1 MRNNGK
7 KLVRLLAAALLAL
20 AMTLSLTACQVE
32 IPGVG
37 TININ
42 DGNAPTGGN
51 TPDGGGT
58 DGDGMDGGEPGAYDD
73 SLDLL
78 RQELDER
85 QQDERFAVAYIGDID
100 GDLSDLAIPLRDWI
114 NDTAPGLCAQYT
126 FVRNIPQER
135 VVGDSG
141 SLFCVV
147 PRDPN
152 ATVAVNRVRW
162 NEAKGGYETLEVL
175 YRSESGD
182 PILLF
187 ISNDLGTVPTD
198 TTELLLTDSHPD
210 TLSWYP
216 IPGIVALPYD
226 YENDRKLAYD
236 FTFYS
241 QEGNDG
247 FGSDI
252 GWTCPTG
259 SQLTQEVWA
268 WQGNTDKPA
277 LATLE
282 LHANSSQEGDW
293 GTATFTWWY
302 ESDFVTPEEVYTGD
316 WGLTGNGEYSGV
328 IMLDLTR
335 TGGKRYTPGET
346 ERIIHDGFIVQ
357 VPMAFEDYTYLS
369 IDKGQHG
376 SYLPVQIEPDTV
388 LYFYPQ
394 WGVMRVR
401 EHGKETMPCVNAGKG
416 WR

>member
-20 AMTLSLTACQVE
+20 AMTMPLTACQVE

-42 DGNAPTGGN
+42 DGAS
-51 TPDGGGT
+51 
-58 DGDGMDGGEPGAYDD
+58 DGDTAKTNGGEPGAYDD

-114 NDTAPGLCAQYT
+114 NDKAPGLCEQYP

-135 VVGDSG
+135 VVDDRG

-147 PRDPN
+147 PHDPD
-152 ATVAVNRVRW
+152 ATVVVNRVRW
-162 NEAKGGYETLEVL
+162 SEAKGGYENVEVL
-175 YRSESGD
+175 YRSESGE

-187 ISNDLGTVPTD
+187 VSNDLGAVATD
-198 TTELLLTDSHPD
+198 TTELLLTDSHSD

-226 YENDRKLAYD
+226 SENERRLAYD

-252 GWTCPTG
+252 GWTCPSG
-259 SQLTQEVWA
+259 SQLTQEIWA

-282 LHANSSQEGDW
+282 LHANSSQEDDW
-293 GTATFTWWY
+293 GSGTFTWWY
-302 ESDFVTPEEVYTGD
+302 ESDYTTPEEVYEGD
-316 WGLTGNGEYSGV
+316 WGLTANGEYSGML
-328 IMLDLTR
+328 MLDMTR

-346 ERIIHDGFIVQ
+346 ERLIHDSFIVQ
-357 VPMAFEDYTYLS
+357 VPMGFEDFTYLAV
-369 IDKGQHG
+369 DKGTHG
-376 SYLPVQIEPDTV
+376 SYLPVQMEPDTI

-394 WGVMRVR
+394 W
-401 EHGKETMPCVNAGKG
+401 E
-416 WR
+416 

>member
-7 KLVRLLAAALLAL
+7 KLARLLVAALLAL

-42 DGNAPTGGN
+42 DGN
-51 TPDGGGT
+51 TPDRGDT

-114 NDTAPGLCAQYT
+114 NDKAPGLCAQYP

-135 VVGDSG
+135 VVDDSG

-175 YRSESGD
+175 YRSESGE

-268 WQGNTDKPA
+268 WDGNTDKPA

-394 WGVMRVR
+394 WG
-401 EHGKETMPCVNAGKG
+401 
-416 WR
+416 

>member
-7 KLVRLLAAALLAL
+7 KLARLLVAALLAL

-42 DGNAPTGGN
+42 DGNTPTGGN
-51 TPDGGGT
+51 TPDRGDT

-100 GDLSDLAIPLRDWI
+100 GKLSDLAVPLRDWI

-175 YRSESGD
+175 YRSESGE

-187 ISNDLGTVPTD
+187 VSYNLGKTPFE
-198 TTELLLTDSHPD
+198 TTELLLTDSHSD
-210 TLSWYP
+210 TLSWLP
-216 IPGIVALPYD
+216 TTGEVSLPYD
-226 YENDRKLAYD
+226 YQNEKNLALD

-241 QEGNDG
+241 QEGNDEND
-247 FGSDI
+247 GSDF
-252 GWTCPTG
+252 GWTCPDG
-259 SQLTQEVWA
+259 SQLTQKLWVWRGEA
-268 WQGNTDKPA
+268 DKPA
-277 LATLE
+277 IATLE
-282 LHANSSQEGDW
+282 LNANSSQEDDW
-293 GTATFTWWY
+293 GSGTFTWWY
-302 ESDFVTPEEVYTGD
+302 ESDYTTPEEVYEGD
-316 WGLTGNGEYSGV
+316 WGLTANGEYSGV
-328 IMLDLTR
+328 LTLDMTR
-335 TGGKRYTPGET
+335 TGGKRYQPGET
-346 ERIIHDGFIVQ
+346 ERLIHDSFIVQ
-357 VPMAFEDYTYLS
+357 VPMLFADYNCLAV
-369 IDKGQHG
+369 DKGTHG
-376 SYLPVQIEPDTV
+376 SYLPVQMEPETV

-394 WGVMRVR
+394 WT
-401 EHGKETMPCVNAGKG
+401 E
-416 WR
+416 

>member
-7 KLVRLLAAALLAL
+7 KLVRLLVAALLAL

-32 IPGVG
+32 IPGMG
-37 TININ
+37 TINIS
-42 DGNAPTGGN
+42 DGTTTGGTGGGN
-51 TPDGGGT
+51 TGG
-58 DGDGMDGGEPGAYDD
+58 DIGGEPGAYDD

-78 RQELDER
+78 RQELDDR

-100 GDLSDLAIPLRDWI
+100 GKLSDLAVPLRDWMD
-114 NDTAPGLCAQYT
+114 DTAPGLCAQYT
-126 FVRNIPQER
+126 FIRNIPQER

-147 PRDPN
+147 PHDPN

-162 NEAKGGYETLEVL
+162 NEAKGDYDTVEVL
-175 YRSESGD
+175 YRSESGE

-187 ISNDLGTVPTD
+187 VSNDLGSVPTD

-252 GWTCPTG
+252 GWTCPSG
-259 SQLTQEVWA
+259 SQLTQEIWA
-268 WQGNTDKPA
+268 WDGHTD
-277 LATLE
+277 
-282 LHANSSQEGDW
+282 QEDDW

-346 ERIIHDGFIVQ
+346 ERIIHDSFIVQ

-376 SYLPVQIEPDTV
+376 SYLPIQIEPDTV

-394 WGVMRVR
+394 W
-401 EHGKETMPCVNAGKG
+401 E
-416 WR
+416 

>member
-1 MRNNGK
+1 MHNNRK
-7 KLVRLLAAALLAL
+7 KLVRSLAAMLLAL
-20 AMTLSLTACQVE
+20 AMALPLTACQVE

-42 DGNAPTGGN
+42 DGA
-51 TPDGGGT
+51 T
-58 DGDGMDGGEPGAYDD
+58 DGDTAKTNGGEPGAYDD

-78 RQELDER
+78 RQLLDER
-85 QQDERFAVAYIGDID
+85 QQDERLAVAYIGDIN
-100 GDLSDLAIPLRDWI
+100 GSLSDLAIPLRDWI

-152 ATVAVNRVRW
+152 ATVVVNRARW
-162 NEAKGGYETLEVL
+162 NETKGGYETLDVL

-187 ISNDLGTVPTD
+187 VSNDLGTVPTD

-210 TLSWYP
+210 TLNWYP

-226 YENDRKLAYD
+226 SENERRLAYD

-252 GWTCPTG
+252 GWTCPSG
-259 SQLTQEVWA
+259 SQLTQEIWA
-268 WQGNTDKPA
+268 WQGHTDKPA

-282 LHANSSQEGDW
+282 LHANSSQEDYW
-293 GTATFTWWY
+293 GAATFTWWY

-369 IDKGQHG
+369 VDKGQHG
-376 SYLPVQIEPDTV
+376 SYLPIQLEPDTV
-388 LYFYPQ
+388 IYFYPQ
-394 WGVMRVR
+394 
-401 EHGKETMPCVNAGKG
+401 
-416 WR
+416 

>member
-51 TPDGGGT
+51 TPDGGGA

-100 GDLSDLAIPLRDWI
+100 GKLSDLAVPLRDWI

-376 SYLPVQIEPDTV
+376 SYLPVQTEPDTV

-394 WGVMRVR
+394 WG
-401 EHGKETMPCVNAGKG
+401 
-416 WR
+416 

>member
-7 KLVRLLAAALLAL
+7 KLVRLLVAALLAL

-32 IPGVG
+32 IPGMG
-37 TININ
+37 TINIS
-42 DGNAPTGGN
+42 DGTTAGGTGGGN
-51 TPDGGGT
+51 TGG
-58 DGDGMDGGEPGAYDD
+58 DIGGEPGAYDD

-78 RQELDER
+78 RQELEER
-85 QQDERFAVAYIGDID
+85 HQDERFAVAYIGDID
-100 GDLSDLAIPLRDWI
+100 GKLSDLAIPLRDWMD
-114 NDTAPGLCAQYT
+114 DTAPGLCAQYT
-126 FVRNIPQER
+126 FIRNIPQER

-147 PRDPN
+147 PHDSN

-162 NEAKGGYETLEVL
+162 NEAKGDYDTVEVL

-187 ISNDLGTVPTD
+187 VSNDLGSVPTD
-198 TTELLLTDSHPD
+198 TTELLLTDSHSD

-252 GWTCPTG
+252 GWTCPSG

-268 WQGNTDKPA
+268 WDGHTDKPA

-282 LHANSSQEGDW
+282 LHANSSQEDDW
-293 GTATFTWWY
+293 GSATFTWWY

-346 ERIIHDGFIVQ
+346 ERIIHDSFIVQ

-376 SYLPVQIEPDTV
+376 SYLPIQMEPDTV

-394 WGVMRVR
+394 W
-401 EHGKETMPCVNAGKG
+401 E
-416 WR
+416 

>member
-20 AMTLSLTACQVE
+20 AMTLPLTACQVE

-51 TPDGGGT
+51 TPDGGGA

-100 GDLSDLAIPLRDWI
+100 GKLSDLAVPLRDWI
-114 NDTAPGLCAQYT
+114 NDTAPGLCAQYP

-135 VVGDSG
+135 VVDDSG

-187 ISNDLGTVPTD
+187 VSNDLGTVPTD

-394 WGVMRVR
+394 WG
-401 EHGKETMPCVNAGKG
+401 
-416 WR
+416 

>member
-20 AMTLSLTACQVE
+20 AMTLPLTACQVE

-42 DGNAPTGGN
+42 DGNTPTGGN
-51 TPDGGGT
+51 VPDRGDT

-100 GDLSDLAIPLRDWI
+100 GSLSDLAVPLRDWI
-114 NDTAPGLCAQYT
+114 NDKAPGLCAQYT

-162 NEAKGGYETLEVL
+162 NEANGGYETLEVL

-346 ERIIHDGFIVQ
+346 ERIIHDSFIVQ

-376 SYLPVQIEPDTV
+376 SYLPIQMEPETV

-394 WGVMRVR
+394 W
-401 EHGKETMPCVNAGKG
+401 E
-416 WR
+416 

>member
-100 GDLSDLAIPLRDWI
+100 GKLSDLTVPLRDWI

-147 PRDPN
+147 PRDPD
-152 ATVAVNRVRW
+152 AAVVVNRVRW

-187 ISNDLGTVPTD
+187 VSNDLGTVPTD

-376 SYLPVQIEPDTV
+376 SYLPVQTEPDTV

-394 WGVMRVR
+394 WG
-401 EHGKETMPCVNAGKG
+401 
-416 WR
+416 

>member
-7 KLVRLLAAALLAL
+7 KLVRLLVAALLAFMMAL
-20 AMTLSLTACQVE
+20 PLTACQVE
-32 IPGVG
+32 IPGMG

-42 DGNAPTGGN
+42 DGAS
-51 TPDGGGT
+51 
-58 DGDGMDGGEPGAYDD
+58 DGDTAKTNGGEPGAYDD

-78 RQELDER
+78 RQLLDER
-85 QQDERFAVAYIGDID
+85 QQDERLAVAYIGDIN
-100 GDLSDLAIPLRDWI
+100 GSLSDLAVPLRDWI

-126 FVRNIPQER
+126 FIRNIPQER

-187 ISNDLGTVPTD
+187 VSNDLGTVPTD

-226 YENDRKLAYD
+226 SENERRLAYD

-252 GWTCPTG
+252 GWTCPSG
-259 SQLTQEVWA
+259 SQLTQEIWA
-268 WQGNTDKPA
+268 WDGHTDKPA

-282 LHANSSQEGDW
+282 LHANSSQEDDW
-293 GTATFTWWY
+293 GSATFTWWY

-316 WGLTGNGEYSGV
+316 WGLAGNGEYSGV

-346 ERIIHDGFIVQ
+346 ERIIHDSFIVQ

-376 SYLPVQIEPDTV
+376 SYLPIQIEPDTV

-394 WGVMRVR
+394 W
-401 EHGKETMPCVNAGKG
+401 E
-416 WR
+416 

>member
-20 AMTLSLTACQVE
+20 AMTLPLTACQVE

-51 TPDGGGT
+51 TPDRGDT

-152 ATVAVNRVRW
+152 ATVVVNRVRW

-187 ISNDLGTVPTD
+187 VSNDLGTVPTD

-376 SYLPVQIEPDTV
+376 SYLPVQTEPDTV

-394 WGVMRVR
+394 WG
-401 EHGKETMPCVNAGKG
+401 
-416 WR
+416 

>member
-20 AMTLSLTACQVE
+20 AMTLPLTACQVE

-51 TPDGGGT
+51 VPDRDGT
-58 DGDGMDGGEPGAYDD
+58 DGDGMDDGEPGAYDD

-114 NDTAPGLCAQYT
+114 NDKAPGLCAQYP

-147 PRDPN
+147 PRDPD
-152 ATVAVNRVRW
+152 AAVVVNRIRW
-162 NEAKGGYETLEVL
+162 SEQKGDYETIEVL
-175 YRSESGD
+175 YRSESGE

-187 ISNDLGTVPTD
+187 VSYDLGKTPFE
-198 TTELLLTDSHPD
+198 TTELLLTDSHSD
-210 TLSWYP
+210 TLSWLP
-216 IPGIVALPYD
+216 TTGAVSLPYD
-226 YENDRKLAYD
+226 YQNERNLALD

-241 QEGNDG
+241 QEGNDEND
-247 FGSDI
+247 GSDF
-252 GWTCPTG
+252 GWTCPDG
-259 SQLTQEVWA
+259 SQLTQKLWVWRGEA
-268 WQGNTDKPA
+268 DKPA
-277 LATLE
+277 IATLE
-282 LHANSSQEGDW
+282 LNANSSQENDW
-293 GTATFTWWY
+293 GSGTFTWWY
-302 ESDFVTPEEVYTGD
+302 ESDYTTPEEVYEGD
-316 WGLTGNGEYSGV
+316 WGLTANGEYSGV
-328 IMLDLTR
+328 LTLDMTR
-335 TGGKRYTPGET
+335 TGGKRYQPGET
-346 ERIIHDGFIVQ
+346 ERLIHDSFVVQ
-357 VPMAFEDYTYLS
+357 VPMLFADYNCLAV
-369 IDKGQHG
+369 DKGTHG
-376 SYLPVQIEPDTV
+376 SYLPVQMEPETV

-394 WGVMRVR
+394 WT
-401 EHGKETMPCVNAGKG
+401 E
-416 WR
+416 

>member
-20 AMTLSLTACQVE
+20 AMTLPLTACQVE

-42 DGNAPTGGN
+42 DGN
-51 TPDGGGT
+51 TPDRGDT

-100 GDLSDLAIPLRDWI
+100 GKLSDLAVPLRDWI

-147 PRDPN
+147 PREPN

-268 WQGNTDKPA
+268 WDGNTDKPA

-394 WGVMRVR
+394 WG
-401 EHGKETMPCVNAGKG
+401 
-416 WR
+416 

>member
-7 KLVRLLAAALLAL
+7 KLARLLVAALLAL

-42 DGNAPTGGN
+42 DGAS
-51 TPDGGGT
+51 
-58 DGDGMDGGEPGAYDD
+58 DGDTAKTNGGEPGAYDD

-100 GDLSDLAIPLRDWI
+100 GDLSDLAIPLRDWM
-114 NDTAPGLCAQYT
+114 NDKAPMLCAQYT
-126 FVRNIPQER
+126 FIRNIPQER
-135 VVGDSG
+135 VVDDRG

-162 NEAKGGYETLEVL
+162 SEAKGGYETIEVL
-175 YRSESGD
+175 YRSESGE

-187 ISNDLGTVPTD
+187 VSNDLGAVPTD

-216 IPGIVALPYD
+216 IPGMVALPYD

-252 GWTCPTG
+252 GWTCPSG
-259 SQLTQEVWA
+259 SQLTQEIWA
-268 WQGNTDKPA
+268 WQGHTDKPA

-282 LHANSSQEGDW
+282 LHANSSQEDDW
-293 GTATFTWWY
+293 GSGTFTWWY
-302 ESDFVTPEEVYTGD
+302 ESDYTTPEEVYEGD
-316 WGLTGNGEYSGV
+316 WGLTANGEYSGV
-328 IMLDLTR
+328 LMLDMTR

-346 ERIIHDGFIVQ
+346 ERLIHDSFIVQ
-357 VPMAFEDYTYLS
+357 VPMGFEDFTYLAV
-369 IDKGQHG
+369 DKGTHG
-376 SYLPVQIEPDTV
+376 SYLPVQMEPDTI

-394 WGVMRVR
+394 W
-401 EHGKETMPCVNAGKG
+401 E
-416 WR
+416 

>member
-42 DGNAPTGGN
+42 DGNTPTGGN
-51 TPDGGGT
+51 VPDRGDT

-114 NDTAPGLCAQYT
+114 NDKAPGLCAQYP

-135 VVGDSG
+135 VVDDSG

-187 ISNDLGTVPTD
+187 IYNDLGTVPTD

-394 WGVMRVR
+394 WG
-401 EHGKETMPCVNAGKG
+401 
-416 WR
+416 

>member
-7 KLVRLLAAALLAL
+7 KRTTILVAALLAL
-20 AMTLSLTACQVE
+20 VMTLSLTACQVE

-42 DGNAPTGGN
+42 GGN
-51 TPDGGGT
+51 TPTGGPVPNGGGT
-58 DGDGMDGGEPGAYDD
+58 GGGEPGAYDD

-78 RQELDER
+78 RQLLDER
-85 QQDERFAVAYIGDID
+85 QQDERLAVAYIGDID
-100 GDLSDLAIPLRDWI
+100 GSLRDLALPLRDWI

-126 FVRNIPQER
+126 FIRNIPQER

-187 ISNDLGTVPTD
+187 VSNDLGTVPTD

-226 YENDRKLAYD
+226 SENERRLAYD

-247 FGSDI
+247 DDGSDF
-252 GWTCPTG
+252 GWTCPDG
-259 SQLTQEVWA
+259 SQLTQRLWVWN
-268 WQGNTDKPA
+268 GETDKPA
-277 LATLE
+277 IASLE
-282 LHANSSQEGDW
+282 LNTNSSQEDYW
-293 GTATFTWWY
+293 GSGTFIWWY
-302 ESDFVTPEEVYTGD
+302 ESDYTTSEEVYEGD
-316 WGLTGNGEYSGV
+316 WSLSANGEYSGV
-328 IMLDLTR
+328 LTLDMTR
-335 TGGKRYTPGET
+335 TGGKRYKSGET
-346 ERIIHDGFIVQ
+346 DRLIHDSFIVQ
-357 VPMAFEDYTYLS
+357 VPMLFEDYNCLA
-369 IDKGQHG
+369 IDKGTNG
-376 SYLPVQIEPDTV
+376 SCLPIQMEPETV

-394 WGVMRVR
+394 WT
-401 EHGKETMPCVNAGKG
+401 E
-416 WR
+416 

>member
-7 KLVRLLAAALLAL
+7 KLARLLAAALLAL

-42 DGNAPTGGN
+42 DGNTPTGGN
-51 TPDGGGT
+51 TPDRGDT

-100 GDLSDLAIPLRDWI
+100 GKLSDLAIPLRDWI

-147 PRDPN
+147 PRDPD

-175 YRSESGD
+175 YRSESGE

-236 FTFYS
+236 FTFYP

-268 WQGNTDKPA
+268 WDGNTDKPA

-394 WGVMRVR
+394 WG
-401 EHGKETMPCVNAGKG
+401 
-416 WR
+416 

>member
-42 DGNAPTGGN
+42 DGNTPTGGN

-100 GDLSDLAIPLRDWI
+100 GKLSDLTVPLRDWI

-147 PRDPN
+147 PRDPD
-152 ATVAVNRVRW
+152 AAVVVNRVRW

-394 WGVMRVR
+394 WG
-401 EHGKETMPCVNAGKG
+401 
-416 WR
+416 

>member
-51 TPDGGGT
+51 TPDGGGA

-259 SQLTQEVWA
+259 SQLTQEIWA

-394 WGVMRVR
+394 WG
-401 EHGKETMPCVNAGKG
+401 GCACVNTGRRRRHA
-416 WR
+416 

>member
-1 MRNNGK
+1 MRNHGK
-7 KLVRLLAAALLAL
+7 NLTRLLAAALLAL
-20 AMTLSLTACQVE
+20 AMTLPLTGCQVE

-37 TININ
+37 TVSIS
-42 DGNAPTGGN
+42 DGTTTGG
-51 TPDGGGT
+51 TGGSTGGGT
-58 DGDGMDGGEPGAYDD
+58 NGGDIGGEPGAYDD

-78 RQELDER
+78 RQELDDR

-100 GDLSDLAIPLRDWI
+100 GKLSDLTVPLGDWI
-114 NDTAPGLCAQYT
+114 NDTVPGLCAEYP
-126 FVRNIPQER
+126 FIRNIPQER
-135 VVGDSG
+135 VVDDSG

-147 PRDPN
+147 PNDPN

-162 NEAKGGYETLEVL
+162 SEAKGGYETVEVL
-175 YRSESGD
+175 YRSESGE

-187 ISNDLGTVPTD
+187 VSNDLGTVPTD

-226 YENDRKLAYD
+226 YESDRKLAYD

-252 GWTCPTG
+252 GWTCPSG
-259 SQLTQEVWA
+259 SQLTQEIWA
-268 WQGNTDKPA
+268 WDGHTDKPA

-282 LHANSSQEGDW
+282 LHANSSQEDDW

-335 TGGKRYTPGET
+335 TGGKRYKPGET
-346 ERIIHDGFIVQ
+346 ERIIHDSFIVQ

-376 SYLPVQIEPDTV
+376 SYLPIQMEPDTV

-394 WGVMRVR
+394 W
-401 EHGKETMPCVNAGKG
+401 E
-416 WR
+416 

>member
-51 TPDGGGT
+51 TPDRGGT

-78 RQELDER
+78 RQQLDER

-100 GDLSDLAIPLRDWI
+100 GKLSDLAVPLRDWI

-152 ATVAVNRVRW
+152 ATVVVNRVRW

-187 ISNDLGTVPTD
+187 VSNDLGTVPTD

-259 SQLTQEVWA
+259 SQLTQEIWA

-302 ESDFVTPEEVYTGD
+302 ESDFATPEEVYTGD

-394 WGVMRVR
+394 WG
-401 EHGKETMPCVNAGKG
+401 
-416 WR
+416 

>member
-7 KLVRLLAAALLAL
+7 NLTRLLVAALLAL
-20 AMTLSLTACQVE
+20 AMTLSLAGCQVE
-32 IPGVG
+32 IPGMG
-37 TININ
+37 TINIS
-42 DGNAPTGGN
+42 DGTTTGGTGGN
-51 TPDGGGT
+51 TGG
-58 DGDGMDGGEPGAYDD
+58 DIGGEPGAYDD

-78 RQELDER
+78 RQLLDER

-100 GDLSDLAIPLRDWI
+100 GKLSDLAIPLRDWI

-126 FVRNIPQER
+126 FIRNIPQER
-135 VVGDSG
+135 VVDDSG

-147 PRDPN
+147 PHDPN

-162 NEAKGGYETLEVL
+162 NEAKGDYDTVEVL

-187 ISNDLGTVPTD
+187 VSNDLGSFPTD
-198 TTELLLTDSHPD
+198 TTELLLTDSHSD

-216 IPGIVALPYD
+216 IPGMVALPYD

-236 FTFYS
+236 FTNCGES
-241 QEGNDG
+241 IVGGGE
-247 FGSDI
+247 I
-252 GWTCPTG
+252 GWTCPSG

-268 WQGNTDKPA
+268 WDGNTDKPA

-282 LHANSSQEGDW
+282 LHANSSQEDYW
-293 GTATFTWWY
+293 GSATFTWWY
-302 ESDFVTPEEVYTGD
+302 ESDFVTPEEVYEGE
-316 WGLTGNGEYSGV
+316 WGLTANGEYSGV
-328 IMLDLTR
+328 LMLDMTR
-335 TGGKRYTPGET
+335 TGGKRYKPGET

-357 VPMAFEDYTYLS
+357 VPMAFEDYTYLA

-394 WGVMRVR
+394 W
-401 EHGKETMPCVNAGKG
+401 E
-416 WR
+416 

>member
-20 AMTLSLTACQVE
+20 TMTMPLTACQVE

-51 TPDGGGT
+51 VPDRGDT
-58 DGDGMDGGEPGAYDD
+58 DGDGMDGGEPGAYDG

-114 NDTAPGLCAQYT
+114 NDKAPGLCAQYP

-135 VVGDSG
+135 VVDNSG

-147 PRDPN
+147 PRDPD
-152 ATVAVNRVRW
+152 ATVVVNRIRW
-162 NEAKGGYETLEVL
+162 SEQKGDYETIEVL
-175 YRSESGD
+175 YRSESGE

-187 ISNDLGTVPTD
+187 VSNDLGAVPTD
-198 TTELLLTDSHPD
+198 TTELLLTDSHSD

-216 IPGIVALPYD
+216 VPEMVALPYD

-236 FTFYS
+236 FTNC
-241 QEGNDG
+241 G
-247 FGSDI
+247 GSIIGGGEI

-282 LHANSSQEGDW
+282 LHANSSQEDDW
-293 GTATFTWWY
+293 GSGTFTWWY
-302 ESDFVTPEEVYTGD
+302 ESDYTTPEEVYEGD
-316 WGLTGNGEYSGV
+316 WGLTANGEYSGV
-328 IMLDLTR
+328 LILDMTR
-335 TGGKRYTPGET
+335 TGGKRYQPGET
-346 ERIIHDGFIVQ
+346 ERLIHDSFVVQ
-357 VPMAFEDYTYLS
+357 VPMLFADYTCLAV
-369 IDKGQHG
+369 DKGTHG
-376 SYLPVQIEPDTV
+376 SYLPIQMEPDTI

-394 WGVMRVR
+394 WT
-401 EHGKETMPCVNAGKG
+401 E
-416 WR
+416 